1 MARTQN
7 QAENTKSG
15 RQAPKVPPKL
25 TTGAAAP
32 KAPPQ
37 ASPDSAETGES
48 NDVYGVVSVLYH
60 ALQGA
65 ETYGKYIE
73 DARKSGDGELEEFFR
88 ECQIEERERADRAKS
103 LLASRIQADADEDEE
118 EDDEDEDED
127 DDQDED
133 EDEDEET

>member
-7 QAENTKSG
+7 QAENIKSG

-25 TTGAAAP
+25 ATGAAAA

-37 ASPDSAETGES
+37 ASPDSAETGSS
-48 NDVYGVVSVLYH
+48 NDLYGVVSVLYH

-65 ETYGKYIE
+65 ETYGKYVA
-73 DARKSGDGELEEFFR
+73 DARKSGDSELEDFFR
-88 ECQIEERERADRAKS
+88 ECQSEERARADRAKS
-103 LLASRIQADADEDEE
+103 LLASRIEADADDADE
-118 EDDEDEDED
+118 DEDEDED
-127 DDQDED
+127 DEED